1 MSFINTA
8 IDELDKSS
16 EIAAKEVKSSL
27 EMLEKLAQ
35 AKKDE
40 MLRFTDDRIKRAVE
54 NQEIPAGLKMFE
66 ASEVRVVSS
75 KGPSEG
81 IKSALDLFL
90 QDAENRWKEGVSKL
104 INSAL
109 DTLLGSAEG
118 ASQNVAYYLIAL
130 DGHAKD
136 EEKQSEETYVPVR
149 IDYSLW
155 VYNFKKEGLKDTVES
170 ALAYHAR
177 KSLLDYS
184 KIPSRIQIEQSLKN
198 IGTPKELRNEIIEM
212 IESERKNGQPKNVVS
227 YGRRLP
233 LKMQK
238 ELSQTFKTSF

>member
-1 MSFINTA
+1 
-8 IDELDKSS
+8 
-16 EIAAKEVKSSL
+16 
-27 EMLEKLAQ
+27 
-35 AKKDE
+35 
-40 MLRFTDDRIKRAVE
+40 
-54 NQEIPAGLKMFE
+54 MFE
-66 ASEVRVVSS
+66 VSEVRVVSS

-104 INSAL
+104 INTAL
-109 DTLLGSAEG
+109 NTLLGSAAG
-118 ASQNVAYYLIAL
+118 ASQNAAYYLIAL

-136 EEKQSEETYVPVR
+136 EQSEETYVPVR

-212 IESERKNGQPKNVVS
+212 IESERKNGQPKNLVS
-227 YGRRLP
+227 YGCRLP
-233 LKMQK
+233 LKMQE
-238 ELSQTFKTSF
+238 ELSKTFKISF